1 METAKIRQLIQL
13 CDDAVENNNGL
24 PQKLKTAMAQTR
36 ILDIR
41 FGGKIK

>member
-13 CDDAVENNNGL
+13 CDDAIESNNEL
-24 PQKLKTAMAQTR
+24 SRKLKTAMANTR

-41 FGGKIK
+41 FEQKI